1 MPVGPEH
8 ATIVTAKTVERG
20 RGATGITDSFTFEG
34 QIYVFA
40 SISWDT
46 SASIGNKAFEVRWY
60 NGEKMK
66 FKQTRSVTLERPPWY
81 VYFSTTGI
89 ALGEGDC
96 RVDLYADN
104 VLLGTRKFK
113 VLEN

>member
-8 ATIVTAKTVERG
+8 TTMVTAKNVERG
-20 RGATGITDSFTFEG
+20 KGATGITDSFTFEG

-40 SISWDT
+40 SITWNASE
-46 SASIGNKAFEVRWY
+46 SIGNKAFEVRWY
-60 NGEKMK
+60 NGEEMK
-66 FKQTRSVTLERPPWY
+66 FKQAQRLTLERPPWY

-96 RVDLYADN
+96 RVEVYADN
-104 VLLGTRKFK
+104 VLLGTRKFR
-113 VLEN
+113 VLEK